1 VQISLVPLLVLF
13 LTAITILGIDLVGN
27 KKKTWLPHLALGGVL
42 ISLAASIYLIDVDL
56 PGNTIFGGT
65 LALDSFWLFF
75 QIFASVAAG
84 VVIASSFV
92 YMQDRTSNPVEY
104 YGLLLI
110 ATLAI
115 GLLAASTDLIL
126 IYVSFELLSVTS
138 YILTGYLRD
147 DPKSDEAAIKYF
159 LYGAVASAVML
170 YGMSFL
176 YGISGSTNLAIIA
189 SSLLGDHT
197 SMNWVVLPAL
207 VFMMAG
213 LGYKIGAVPF
223 HQWSPD
229 AYEGAPTPV
238 SAFISVGPKAAGFAV
253 LMRVLL
259 IALPGFNTDWV
270 ALLSALSMMTMTLGN
285 LVAISQKNIKRML
298 AYSSIAHAGYMLI
311 GLISWNQWES
321 ASLFDGIS
329 GVLFYLLVYLFAN
342 LGAFGVVIAFEQATN
357 STQIEDYAGLIR
369 RSPLLAG
376 TMIVFLLSLIGIPG
390 TGGFVGKLFVF
401 GAGIRAGFYALVI
414 VAILNNV
421 IAAFYYLNIARYMFF
436 QSPQES
442 QDEIKLPP
450 SLKVAIALACGLTVV
465 LGLYAQPFVQFV
477 KNSFGLLP
485 SL

>member
-1 VQISLVPLLVLF
+1 MQISLIPLLVLF
-13 LTAITILGIDLVGN
+13 LTAIAILGIDLVGD

-42 ISLAASIYLIDVDL
+42 ISLAVSLYLIGVDL
-56 PGNTIFGGT
+56 PGSTIFGGT

-84 VVIASSFV
+84 VVITSSFV

-159 LYGAVASAVML
+159 LYGAVASAAML

-176 YGISGSTNLAIIA
+176 YGISGSTNLFIIA
-189 SSLLGDHT
+189 RSLVGEHT

-213 LGYKIGAVPF
+213 FGYKIGAVPF

-259 IALPGFNTDWV
+259 IALPDFSTDWI
-270 ALLSALSMMTMTLGN
+270 ALLSGISMMTITLGN

-321 ASLFDGIS
+321 GRDRKS
-329 GVLFYLLVYLFAN
+329 
-342 LGAFGVVIAFEQATN
+342 VV
-357 STQIEDYAGLIR
+357 
-369 RSPLLAG
+369 
-376 TMIVFLLSLIGIPG
+376 
-390 TGGFVGKLFVF
+390 
-401 GAGIRAGFYALVI
+401 
-414 VAILNNV
+414 
-421 IAAFYYLNIARYMFF
+421 
-436 QSPQES
+436 
-442 QDEIKLPP
+442 
-450 SLKVAIALACGLTVV
+450 
-465 LGLYAQPFVQFV
+465 
-477 KNSFGLLP
+477 
-485 SL
+485 

>member
-1 VQISLVPLLVLF
+1 MQISLIPLLVLF
-13 LTAITILGIDLVGN
+13 LTAIAILGIDLVGD

-42 ISLAASIYLIDVDL
+42 ISLAVSLYLIGVDL
-56 PGNTIFGGT
+56 PGSTIFGGT

-84 VVIASSFV
+84 VVITSSFV

-159 LYGAVASAVML
+159 LYGAVASAAML

-176 YGISGSTNLAIIA
+176 YGISGSTNLFIIA
-189 SSLLGDHT
+189 RSLVGEHT

-213 LGYKIGAVPF
+213 FGYKIGAVPF

-259 IALPGFNTDWV
+259 IALPDFSTDWI
-270 ALLSALSMMTMTLGN
+270 ALLSGISMMTITLGN

-321 ASLFDGIS
+321 GSLFDGIS
-329 GVLFYLLVYLFAN
+329 GILFYLLVYLFAN
-342 LGAFGVVIAFEQATN
+342 LGVFAVVIAFEQATN
-357 STQIEDYAGLIR
+357 SNQIEDYAGLIR
-369 RSPLLAG
+369 RSPVLAG

-401 GAGIRAGFYALVI
+401 GAGMRSGFYALVI
-414 VAILNNV
+414 VALVNNV

-442 QDEIKLPP
+442 QDEIKLSP
-450 SLKVAIALACGLTVV
+450 SLKVAIALACVMTVV
-465 LGLYAQPFVQFV
+465 FGLYAQPFVQFV